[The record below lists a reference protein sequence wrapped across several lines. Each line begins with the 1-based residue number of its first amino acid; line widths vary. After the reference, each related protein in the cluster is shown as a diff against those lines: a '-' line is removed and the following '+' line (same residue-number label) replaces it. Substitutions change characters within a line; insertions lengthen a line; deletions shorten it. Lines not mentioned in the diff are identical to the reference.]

1 MKIERITYDNTY
13 PIRIADG
20 WGGVIYLTENQAQE
34 IIKKLQEILKNPLT
48 NN

>member
-1 MKIERITYDNTY
+1 MKVERITYDKTY

-20 WGGVIYLTENQAQE
+20 WGGKVCLTEEQAQE

-48 NN
+48 NH